1 MRFCVCSLDFL
12 SVWLRTFCGMSRSG
26 ASSGGG
32 FGALLVL
39 ALIIWVIVKLIW
51 WIVGAAALVGLF
63 FLGHAIVRW
72 HGKRAAEYA
81 RYREGLAARA
91 DQQHKWVLRGD
102 DRGIYGVEGAELMRY
117 LYPAMGQI
125 KRLNTRR

>member
-1 MRFCVCSLDFL
+1 L
-12 SVWLRTFCGMSRSG
+12 SVRLRTFCGMSRSG

-32 FGALLVL
+32 FGALVVL

-63 FLGHAIVRW
+63 FVGRAVVRW
-72 HGKRAAEYA
+72 HGRRSAEHA
-81 RYREGLAARA
+81 RYREGLAFRA
-91 DQQHKWVLRGD
+91 DQQHRWVLRGD

-117 LYPAMGQI
+117 LYPARGQI
-125 KRLNTRR
+125 TRLNPRR

>member
-1 MRFCVCSLDFL
+1 
-12 SVWLRTFCGMSRSG
+12 MSRSG

-32 FGALLVL
+32 FGALVVL

-51 WIVGAAALVGLF
+51 WIVGAAAVVCLF
-63 FLGHAIVRW
+63 FLGWAIVRW
-72 HGKRAAEYA
+72 HGKRAAEAA
-81 RYREGLAARA
+81 RYREELAARA

-117 LYPAMGQI
+117 LYPAPGQI
-125 KRLNTRR
+125 KKLNRRR